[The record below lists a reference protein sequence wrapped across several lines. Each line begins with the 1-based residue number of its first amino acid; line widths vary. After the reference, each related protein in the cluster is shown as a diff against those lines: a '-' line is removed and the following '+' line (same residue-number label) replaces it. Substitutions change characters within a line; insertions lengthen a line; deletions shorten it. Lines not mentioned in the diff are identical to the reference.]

1 MCVSGEGG
9 DLPFKGSSSGA
20 GNRLMCLK
28 DFFLSPCLGGLG
40 SEMCGRCQ
48 IGSSR

>member
-1 MCVSGEGG
+1 MYVSGEGG
-9 DLPFKGSSSGA
+9 DLPFTDASCRA

-28 DFFLSPCLGGLG
+28 DFFLIPFHWGLG
-40 SEMCGRCQ
+40 SETYGMCQ

>member
-1 MCVSGEGG
+1 MSGEGG
-9 DLPFKGSSSGA
+9 DLPFTDASCSV

-28 DFFLSPCLGGLG
+28 DSFLIPFLWGLG
-40 SEMCGRCQ
+40 SEIYGRCQ

>member
-9 DLPFKGSSSGA
+9 DLPVTDASCSAGS
-20 GNRLMCLK
+20 RLMCLK
-28 DFFLSPCLGGLG
+28 DFFLVPFLWGLG
-40 SEMCGRCQ
+40 SETYGRCQ

>member
-9 DLPFKGSSSGA
+9 DLPSTDASCSA

-28 DFFLSPCLGGLG
+28 DFLLILFLWGLG
-40 SEMCGRCQ
+40 TET
-48 IGSSR
+48 